1 MSDASDLHMPSSCHG
16 NAGVC
21 LVLGGARSGKSLF
34 AERQIEATGLSAC
47 YIATAEARDA
57 EMAERIRQHRRRRG
71 DVWTTVEEP
80 LYLADA
86 LDNATSPG
94 RAVLVDCLT
103 IWLANVM
110 AAGHSPERDIDGLL
124 HVLGKATGQVVLVSN
139 EVGMGIVPENALA
152 RKFRDEAGTMHQRI
166 GAIAGRVIFVT
177 AGLPLVLKEPPPG
190 IATQAA
196 EPEGKGQDTH
206 R

>member
-1 MSDASDLHMPSSCHG
+1 MSDASDLCMPSSCHG

-34 AERQIEATGLSAC
+34 AERQIEATGLAAC

-57 EMAERIRQHRRRRG
+57 ELAERIRRHRQRRG
-71 DVWTTVEEP
+71 DGWTTVEEP
-80 LYLADA
+80 LHLADA
-86 LDNATSPG
+86 LDNAMSPG
-94 RAVLVDCLT
+94 SAVLVDCLT
-103 IWLANVM
+103 LWLANVM
-110 AAGHSPERDIDGLL
+110 ASGHSPERDIDDLL

-152 RKFRDEAGTMHQRI
+152 RTFRDEAGVMHQRI
-166 GAIAGRVIFVT
+166 GALAGRVIFVA
-177 AGLPLVLKEPPPG
+177 AGLPLVLKGPPPVVP
-190 IATQAA
+190 TPAA
-196 EPEGKGQDTH
+196 EPEGEEQEPH

>member
-1 MSDASDLHMPSSCHG
+1 MPDASDLHMPSSCHG

-34 AERQIEATGLSAC
+34 AERQIEATGLAAC
-47 YIATAEARDA
+47 YIATAQAHDA
-57 EMAERIRQHRRRRG
+57 EMAERIRRHRQRRG
-71 DVWTTVEEP
+71 DTWTTVEEP
-80 LYLADA
+80 LHLAEA
-86 LDNATSPG
+86 LDNAMSPET
-94 RAVLVDCLT
+94 AVLVDCLT

-110 AAGHSPERDIDGLL
+110 TSGHSPEREIDGLL

-152 RKFRDEAGTMHQRI
+152 RKFRDEAGVMHQRI
-166 GAIAGRVIFVT
+166 AAIAGRVIFVAT
-177 AGLPLVLKEPPPG
+177 GLPLVLKGPPADSPSPASVPG
-190 IATQAA
+190 APQ
-196 EPEGKGQDTH
+196 